1 MQERGLYFW
10 ESWSPEYTPLVEM
23 SDPGEKPL
31 GGALL
36 AARYGQGVYIYCGLA
51 LFRQVRA
58 GAPGGVRLYVNL
70 LSQRR
75 AHKEATTIKFSPAAS
90 AAEFREQK
98 PAD

>member
-1 MQERGLYFW
+1 VQERGLYFW
-10 ESWSPEYTPLVEM
+10 ESWSPEYTALVEM

-36 AARYGQGVYIYCGLA
+36 AARYGQGMYIYCGLA

-58 GAPGGVRLYVNL
+58 GVPGGVRLYVNL

-75 AHKEATTIKFSPAAS
+75 AVAVSTEKE
-90 AAEFREQK
+90 
-98 PAD
+98 